1 MVAKIN
7 LLSRLTPLLFVFA
20 PFLAQSN

>member
-20 PFLAQSN
+20 PFLAQS